1 MPADPFCCVF
11 LVKQLVKLPQ
21 WWAQAGGTAAAQP
34 FLYARAAVK
43 SNEKGPSNGKLFT
56 EEDWNVESKCDK
68 AGAYSHSKVH
78 LKAVRNSQAFLEIQK
93 LTVLCTHEKRV
104 ALASAL
110 DSLGCMDSA
119 PLNIISG
126 VTPLWCQA
134 TWSPHQVTHS
144 YFAPGLHWG
153 TAHIQVLCSTGCL
166 AHDLGTTCHSEQVS
180 NGLQACSLPLP
191 AVPCRQWRSRLLGK
205 LQRRMIWT
213 CV

>member
-93 LTVLCTHEKRV
+93 LTVLCTHEKHV

-119 PLNIISG
+119 PLNIISC

-144 YFAPGLHWG
+144 YLLLASTGGLHTFKCFAQLAAWLMIWARHAIQNRCQ
-153 TAHIQVLCSTGCL
+153 TACRPAVYPSLQCPADSGGAGCL
-166 AHDLGTTCHSEQVS
+166 GNCKE
-180 NGLQACSLPLP
+180 G
-191 AVPCRQWRSRLLGK
+191 
-205 LQRRMIWT
+205 
-213 CV
+213 